1 LSITA
6 RREKEKEKGIG
17 NLRNPIIE
25 RSVYRRKW
33 ALWIIENLVKVEK
46 RSLLRGVG
54 TLTQIAIVA
63 AANQAIYGLHVC
75 LVLST
80 LLFQR

>member
-6 RREKEKEKGIG
+6 KREKEKGSG
-17 NLRNPIIE
+17 SLRNPIIE
-25 RSVYRRKW
+25 RSVFQRKW
-33 ALWIIENLVKVEK
+33 ALWIIEENLVKVEK

-54 TLTQIAIVA
+54 TVAQIALVA

>member
-6 RREKEKEKGIG
+6 RREKEKG
-17 NLRNPIIE
+17 NGSLRNRIIE
-25 RSVYRRKW
+25 RSVVQRKW
-33 ALWIIENLVKVEK
+33 ALWIIEEKFVKVEK

-63 AANQAIYGLHVC
+63 AANRAIYGLHVC

>member
-1 LSITA
+1 MSITA
-6 RREKEKEKGIG
+6 RREKEKGIG

-25 RSVYRRKW
+25 RSVVQRKW
-33 ALWIIENLVKVEK
+33 VLWIIEENLVKVEK

-63 AANQAIYGLHVC
+63 AANRAIYGLHVY

>member
-1 LSITA
+1 LTTA
-6 RREKEKEKGIG
+6 RREKEKGIG

-25 RSVYRRKW
+25 RSVVQRKW
-33 ALWIIENLVKVEK
+33 VHWIIGENLVKVE
-46 RSLLRGVG
+46 RRNLLRGVG

>member
-1 LSITA
+1 LTTA
-6 RREKEKEKGIG
+6 RREREKGIG
-17 NLRNPIIE
+17 NIKNPIIE
-25 RSVYRRKW
+25 RSVVQRKW
-33 ALWIIENLVKVEK
+33 VLWIIGENLVKVEK
-46 RSLLRGVG
+46 RNLLRGVG

-63 AANQAIYGLHVC
+63 AANRTINGLHVC

>member
-1 LSITA
+1 MSTTA
-6 RREKEKEKGIG
+6 RREKEKGIG

-25 RSVYRRKW
+25 RSVCRRKW
-33 ALWIIENLVKVEK
+33 ALWIIGENLVKVEK
-46 RSLLRGVG
+46 RSLLRGFRI
-54 TLTQIAIVA
+54 LTQIAIVA
-63 AANQAIYGLHVC
+63 AANQAIYGLLVC